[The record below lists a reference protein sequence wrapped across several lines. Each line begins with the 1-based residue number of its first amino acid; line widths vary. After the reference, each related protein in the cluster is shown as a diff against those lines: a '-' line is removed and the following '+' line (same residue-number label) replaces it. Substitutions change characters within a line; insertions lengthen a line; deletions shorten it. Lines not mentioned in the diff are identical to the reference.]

1 MIVNANFCKRN
12 WHIFELNNRKQLT
25 YSMKKYLFTLLI
37 LSIISQTFAQKGTA
51 FLQTGNLRT
60 VFDLAKAQNK
70 NVFLEVYAPTCHVCS
85 AFKPTFE
92 LPQVGNYYNQNF
104 ISYKLDITTPEGTA
118 FLNKQ
123 GLYILS
129 TPTLLFFDKDVK
141 LMHISI
147 LGENN
152 NSGQVLIE
160 AGTKALNPSLRTSAY
175 KPSYRGGNRETNFL
189 IEYGLISRIMRD
201 TVDNISVM
209 NEYAKKIPKSQYGN
223 NTNFL
228 LLQKVVID
236 DENAI
241 FKAMMNNLNSFY
253 VKNDNK
259 LVNQTAENIIMYSLY
274 SSRGMRYTTTKINTV
289 RTNLAK
295 LGVDKN
301 SIDGRVW
308 REESKAY
315 FRENQPAKA
324 MVVLSKLIGA
334 KTDKAS
340 YTFLSNF
347 VKSSTSDK
355 NALAMAT
362 QWAAKGK

>member
-1 MIVNANFCKRN
+1 
-12 WHIFELNNRKQLT
+12 
-25 YSMKKYLFTLLI
+25 MKKYIFTIFSI
-37 LSIISQTFAQKGTA
+37 LAFNVVFAQKGTA
-51 FLQTGNLRT
+51 FLQTGNLKT
-60 VFDLAKAQNK
+60 IFDLANAQNK
-70 NVFLEVYAPTCHVCS
+70 PVFLEIYAPTCHVCS
-85 AFKPTFE
+85 AFAPTFN
-92 LPQVGNYYNQNF
+92 LPQVSNFYNQNF
-104 ISYKLDITTPEGTA
+104 ISYKLDITTPEGAA

-141 LMHISI
+141 LIHVSI

-152 NSGQVLIE
+152 NTGQVLID
-160 AGTKALNPSLRTSAY
+160 AGKKALNPAQRTSAY
-175 KPSYRGGNRETNFL
+175 KASFRGGNRETNFL
-189 IEYGLISRIMRD
+189 IEYGLISRVMRD
-201 TVDNISVM
+201 TVDNISAM
-209 NEYAKKIPKSQYGN
+209 NAYVKKIPKFQYGN
-223 NTNFL
+223 NTSFL

-236 DENAI
+236 DENEI
-241 FKAMMNNLNSFY
+241 FKYLINNLPNAYS
-253 VKNDNK
+253 KNDKK

-274 SSRGMRYTTTKINTV
+274 SSRGMKYSTAKINTV
-289 RTNLAK
+289 RANLTK
-295 LGVDKN
+295 LGIDKK

-324 MVVLSKLIGA
+324 MAVLNKLIDA

-340 YTFLSNF
+340 YLFLSNW

-355 NALAMAT
+355 SALATAA

>member
-1 MIVNANFCKRN
+1 
-12 WHIFELNNRKQLT
+12 
-25 YSMKKYLFTLLI
+25 MKKYLIIFLI
-37 LSIISQTFAQKGTA
+37 LSFISKINAQKGTA

-92 LPQVGNYYNQNF
+92 LQQVGNYYNQNF
-104 ISYKLDITTPEGTA
+104 ISYKLDITTPEGSA
-118 FLNKQ
+118 FLKKQ
-123 GLYILS
+123 DLYILS
-129 TPTLLFFDKDVK
+129 TPTLLFFDKEVK
-141 LMHISI
+141 LIHISI

-160 AGTKALNPSLRTSAY
+160 AGTKALNPSQRTSAY
-175 KPSYRGGNRETNFL
+175 KASYRTGNRETNFL
-189 IEYGLISRIMRD
+189 IEYGLISRVMRD
-201 TVDNISVM
+201 TIDNMSAM
-209 NEYAKKIPKSQYGN
+209 NAYAKKIPKSQYGN

-236 DENAI
+236 DENEI
-241 FKAMMNNLNSFY
+241 FKAMMNNLNDFY
-253 VKNDNK
+253 AKNDKK

-274 SSRGMRYTTTKINTV
+274 SSRGMRYSTIKINTV
-289 RTNLAK
+289 RSNLAK
-295 LGVDKN
+295 LGIDKN

-308 REESKAY
+308 REESKAF

-324 MVVLSKLIGA
+324 MVVLNKLIGV
-334 KTDKAS
+334 KTDKTS
-340 YTFLSNF
+340 YLFLSNW

-355 NALAMAT
+355 NALATAT
-362 QWAAKGK
+362 QWSLKGK

>member
-1 MIVNANFCKRN
+1 MKKNLIIILCLLIVN
-12 WHIFELNNRKQLT
+12 
-25 YSMKKYLFTLLI
+25 
-37 LSIISQTFAQKGTA
+37 ISFAQKGTA

-70 NVFLEVYAPTCHVCS
+70 PVFLEVYAPTCHVCN
-85 AFKPTFE
+85 AFKPTFD
-92 LPQVGNYYNQNF
+92 LPKVGSYFNQNF
-104 ISYKLDITTPEGTA
+104 VSYKLDITTPEGAA

-141 LMHISI
+141 LMHINI

-152 NSGQVLIE
+152 NSANVLID
-160 AGTKALNPSLRTSAY
+160 AGTKALNPAQRTSAY
-175 KPSYRGGNRETNFL
+175 KASFRSGNHETNFL
-189 IEYGLISRIMRD
+189 IEYGLISRVMRD
-201 TVDNISVM
+201 TIDNISAM
-209 NEYAKKIPKSQYGN
+209 NAYAKKIPKSQYGN
-223 NTNFL
+223 NTSFL
-228 LLQKVVID
+228 LLQKVIID
-236 DENAI
+236 DENDI
-241 FKAMMNNLNSFY
+241 FKFFINNLPNFY
-253 VKNDNK
+253 SKNDKK

-274 SSRGMRYTTTKINTV
+274 SSRGMKYSTSKINSV
-289 RTNLAK
+289 RANLAK
-295 LGVDKN
+295 LGVDKK

-324 MVVLSKLIGA
+324 IAVLTKLIDA
-334 KTDKAS
+334 KTDKSS
-340 YTFLSNF
+340 YSFLSNW

-355 NALAMAT
+355 TALVTAA

>member
-1 MIVNANFCKRN
+1 
-12 WHIFELNNRKQLT
+12 
-25 YSMKKYLFTLLI
+25 MKKYLFTLLCLTI
-37 LSIISQTFAQKGTA
+37 VSTSFSQKGTA

-60 VFDLAKAQNK
+60 VFDFAKAQNK
-70 NVFLEVYAPTCHVCS
+70 PVFLEVYAPTCHVCN

-92 LPQVGNYYNQNF
+92 LAQVGNYYNQNF
-104 ISYKLDITTPEGTA
+104 ISYKLDITTPEGAA

-141 LMHISI
+141 LIHISI

-152 NSGQVLIE
+152 NSAQTLID
-160 AGTKALNPSLRTSAY
+160 AGTKALNPTQRTSAY
-175 KPSYRGGNRETNFL
+175 KASFRGGNRETNFL
-189 IEYGLISRIMRD
+189 IEYGLISRVMRD
-201 TVDNISVM
+201 TIDNISAM
-209 NEYAKKIPKSQYGN
+209 NAYAKKIPTSQYGN
-223 NTNFL
+223 NTSFL

-241 FKAMMNNLNSFY
+241 FKSMMNNLNGLY
-253 VKNDNK
+253 AKNDKK

-274 SSRGMRYTTTKINTV
+274 SSRGMRYSIAKINTV
-289 RTNLAK
+289 RANLAK
-295 LGVDKN
+295 LGIDKK
-301 SIDGRVW
+301 SIDGRIW

-324 MVVLSKLIGA
+324 IVVMSKLIDN

-340 YTFLSNF
+340 YLFLSNW

-355 NALAMAT
+355 TAISTAN

>member
-1 MIVNANFCKRN
+1 
-12 WHIFELNNRKQLT
+12 
-25 YSMKKYLFTLLI
+25 MKKYFFTLLCLTI
-37 LSIISQTFAQKGTA
+37 VSTSFSQKGTA

-60 VFDLAKAQNK
+60 VFDFAKAQNK
-70 NVFLEVYAPTCHVCS
+70 PVFLEVYAPTCHVCN
-85 AFKPTFE
+85 AFKPTFD
-92 LPQVGNYYNQNF
+92 LVQVGNYYNQNF
-104 ISYKLDITTPEGTA
+104 VSYKLDITTPEGAA

-141 LMHISI
+141 LIHISI

-152 NSGQVLIE
+152 NSAQTLID
-160 AGTKALNPSLRTSAY
+160 AGTKALNPTQRTSAY
-175 KPSYRGGNRETNFL
+175 KASFRSGNRETNFL
-189 IEYGLISRIMRD
+189 IEYGMISRVMRD
-201 TVDNISVM
+201 TIDNISAM
-209 NEYAKKIPKSQYGN
+209 NAYAKKIPTAQYGN

-228 LLQKVVID
+228 LLQKVIID

-241 FKAMMNNLNSFY
+241 FKSMMSNLSGLY
-253 VKNDNK
+253 VKNNKK

-274 SSRGMRYTTTKINTV
+274 SSRGMRYSTTKINTV
-289 RTNLAK
+289 RVNLAK
-295 LGVDKN
+295 LGIDKK
-301 SIDGRVW
+301 SIDGRIW

-324 MVVLSKLIGA
+324 IAVLSKLIDN

-340 YTFLSNF
+340 YLFLSNW

-355 NALAMAT
+355 TAVSTAN
-362 QWAAKGK
+362 QWVAKGK

>member
-1 MIVNANFCKRN
+1 
-12 WHIFELNNRKQLT
+12 
-25 YSMKKYLFTLLI
+25 MKKYLIIFLI
-37 LSIISQTFAQKGTA
+37 LTLISKINAQKGTA

-70 NVFLEVYAPTCHVCS
+70 NVFLEVYAPTCHVCN

-92 LPQVGNYYNQNF
+92 LQQVGNYYNQNF
-104 ISYKLDITTPEGTA
+104 ISYKLDITTPEGSA
-118 FLNKQ
+118 FLKKQ
-123 GLYILS
+123 DLYILS

-141 LMHISI
+141 LLHIGI

-160 AGTKALNPSLRTSAY
+160 AGTKALNPSQRTSAY
-175 KPSYRGGNRETNFL
+175 KASYRGGNRETNFL
-189 IEYGLISRIMRD
+189 IEYGLISRVMRD
-201 TVDNISVM
+201 TIDNISAM
-209 NEYAKKIPKSQYGN
+209 NAYAKKIPKSQYGN

-236 DENAI
+236 DENEI

-253 VKNDNK
+253 AKNDKK

-274 SSRGMRYTTTKINTV
+274 SSRGMRYSTTKINTV
-289 RTNLAK
+289 RANLAK
-295 LGVDKN
+295 LGIDKN
-301 SIDGRVW
+301 SIDGRIW
-308 REESKAY
+308 REESKAF

-324 MVVLSKLIGA
+324 MVVLNKLIGI

-340 YTFLSNF
+340 YLFLSNW

-355 NALAMAT
+355 NALATAT
-362 QWAAKGK
+362 QWSLKGK

>member
-1 MIVNANFCKRN
+1 MKNYFITILCIIIVN
-12 WHIFELNNRKQLT
+12 
-25 YSMKKYLFTLLI
+25 
-37 LSIISQTFAQKGTA
+37 ISFGQKGTA

-70 NVFLEVYAPTCHVCS
+70 PVFIEVYAPSCHVCS
-85 AFKPTFE
+85 AFAPTFN

-104 ISYKLDITTPEGTA
+104 ISYKLDITTPEGAA

-129 TPTLLFFDKDVK
+129 TPTLLFFDKEVK
-141 LMHISI
+141 LIHVSI

-152 NSGQVLIE
+152 NSGQVLID
-160 AGTKALNPSLRTSAY
+160 AGTKALNPAQRTSAY
-175 KPSYRGGNRETNFL
+175 KSSFRGGNREANFL
-189 IEYGLISRIMRD
+189 IEYGLISRVMRD
-201 TVDNISVM
+201 TIDNIAAM
-209 NEYAKKIPKSQYGN
+209 NAYAKKIPSSQYGN
-223 NTNFL
+223 NTSFL

-236 DENAI
+236 DENEI
-241 FKAMMNNLNSFY
+241 FKAMMNNLKGFY
-253 VKNDNK
+253 AKNDKK

-274 SSRGMRYTTTKINTV
+274 SSRGMKYSTAKINTV
-289 RTNLAK
+289 RANLTK
-295 LGVDKN
+295 LGIDKK

-315 FRENQPAKA
+315 FRENKPAKA
-324 MVVLSKLIGA
+324 MTVLSKLIDA

-340 YTFLSNF
+340 YIFLSNW

-355 NALAMAT
+355 SALSTAS

>member
-1 MIVNANFCKRN
+1 
-12 WHIFELNNRKQLT
+12 
-25 YSMKKYLFTLLI
+25 MKKYLFTVLCLTI
-37 LSIISQTFAQKGTA
+37 ASAVFSQKGTA

-60 VFDLAKAQNK
+60 VFDIAKAQNK
-70 NVFLEVYAPTCHVCS
+70 PVFLEVYAPTCHVCN

-104 ISYKLDITTPEGTA
+104 ISYKLDITTPEGAA

-141 LMHISI
+141 LIHISI

-152 NSGQVLIE
+152 NSTQTLID
-160 AGTKALNPSLRTSAY
+160 AGTKALNPSQRTSAY
-175 KPSYRGGNRETNFL
+175 KASFRGGNRETNFL
-189 IEYGLISRIMRD
+189 IEYGLISRVMRD
-201 TVDNISVM
+201 TTDNISAM
-209 NEYAKKIPKSQYGN
+209 NAYAKKIPSSQYGN
-223 NTNFL
+223 NTSFL
-228 LLQKVVID
+228 LLQKVIID
-236 DENAI
+236 DENVI
-241 FKAMMNNLNSFY
+241 FKSMMNNLNALY
-253 VKNDNK
+253 AKNDKK

-274 SSRGMRYTTTKINTV
+274 SSRGMRYSTAKINTV
-289 RTNLAK
+289 RANLAK
-295 LGVDKN
+295 LAINKK
-301 SIDGRVW
+301 SIDGRIW

-324 MVVLSKLIGA
+324 IAVMSKLIDN

-340 YTFLSNF
+340 YLFLSNW

-355 NALAMAT
+355 TAIAT
-362 QWAAKGK
+362 ANQWAAKGK